1 MAVEALKDP
10 IELLKLLSTPMFE
23 QAKSFVVI
31 QFPDASFKE
40 GKTLEHCIHLKKKKT
55 RLETQ
60 FVQILKVKLF
70 YDQHG

>member
-23 QAKSFVVI
+23 QAKSFVVV

-40 GKTLEHCIHLKKKKT
+40 GKTLEHCIHLKRKK
-55 RLETQ
+55 L
-60 FVQILKVKLF
+60 
-70 YDQHG
+70 G

>member
-40 GKTLEHCIHLKKKKT
+40 GKTLEHCIHLKKKKNEVRNT
-55 RLETQ
+55 VRTNFESEAFL
-60 FVQILKVKLF
+60 
-70 YDQHG
+70 

>member
-23 QAKSFVVI
+23 QAKSFVVV

-55 RLETQ
+55 RLETK

-70 YDQHG
+70 YDHHG